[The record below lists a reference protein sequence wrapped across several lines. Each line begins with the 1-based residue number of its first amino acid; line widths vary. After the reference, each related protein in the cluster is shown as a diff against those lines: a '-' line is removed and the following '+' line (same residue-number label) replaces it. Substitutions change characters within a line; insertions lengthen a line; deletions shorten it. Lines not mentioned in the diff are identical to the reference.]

1 MKEEEVDTHGHE
13 STRQNT
19 QTVFIPGCC
28 LIVKKLSVWTECKLR
43 TMGATWIS
51 WRTTTT
57 VFITLL
63 QIKALISVQTT
74 VTGVEGQT
82 VEFKCEY
89 EDGHKSKVKYFRN
102 DNRTILI
109 QTEKDV
115 QSVRN
120 GRFSLFDNTTG
131 SFFIV
136 RLDKL
141 TSRDSGTYRCGLD
154 SLLIIELKV
163 SQANFLSQH
172 MPVSTIL
179 PNHRKV
185 DKFHLPLFVTAA
197 MCMAALLFICLF
209 TLCLRLAVKHQRSS
223 PRQKREESS
232 DYETMTPGVRTDS
245 DDRCSFS
252 TPGLDDLSALPPPS
266 PDLCSHSTSR
276 NRESTVTL
284 GLCDYVDVDVPK
296 PICQYQDLDLS
307 RLEDHVYHSLHGN
320 SHPKDG
326 PLGVKNMINS

>member
-1 MKEEEVDTHGHE
+1 
-13 STRQNT
+13 
-19 QTVFIPGCC
+19 
-28 LIVKKLSVWTECKLR
+28 
-43 TMGATWIS
+43 MGATWIS

-102 DNRTILI
+102 DKNMILI

-115 QSVRN
+115 QSVIN

-141 TSRDSGTYRCGLD
+141 TSRDSGTYRCGVD
-154 SLLIIELKV
+154 SQLVIELKV
-163 SQANFLSQH
+163 SQANFLTQH
-172 MPVSTIL
+172 
-179 PNHRKV
+179 
-185 DKFHLPLFVTAA
+185 KFHLPLFVTAA
-197 MCMAALLFICLF
+197 MCMAALLFVCLF

-245 DDRCSFS
+245 DARCSFS

-266 PDLCSHSTSR
+266 PDLCSHFTSR

-326 PLGVKNMINS
+326 PVINS

>member
-1 MKEEEVDTHGHE
+1 
-13 STRQNT
+13 
-19 QTVFIPGCC
+19 
-28 LIVKKLSVWTECKLR
+28 
-43 TMGATWIS
+43 MGATWIS

-89 EDGHKSKVKYFRN
+89 EDGHKSKVKYFCKDN
-102 DNRTILI
+102 DTILI

-115 QSVRN
+115 QPVRN

-141 TSRDSGTYRCGLD
+141 TSRDSGTYRCGVD

-163 SQANFLSQH
+163 SQANFLKQH
-172 MPVSTIL
+172 IPVSTIL

-232 DYETMTPGVRTDS
+232 DYETMVPGVRTDS
-245 DDRCSFS
+245 DVRCSFS
-252 TPGLDDLSALPPPS
+252 TPSLDDLSALPPPS
-266 PDLCSHSTSR
+266 PDLCSHFTSR

-296 PICQYQDLDLS
+296 PFCQYQDLDLS

>member
-19 QTVFIPGCC
+19 QRVFIPGCC

-63 QIKALISVQTT
+63 QIKALISVQTI

-141 TSRDSGTYRCGLD
+141 TSRDSGMYRCGLD

-163 SQANFLSQH
+163 SQGTCLYQAYYQ
-172 MPVSTIL
+172 I
-179 PNHRKV
+179 
-185 DKFHLPLFVTAA
+185 TAKW
-197 MCMAALLFICLF
+197 
-209 TLCLRLAVKHQRSS
+209 TES
-223 PRQKREESS
+223 P

-245 DDRCSFS
+245 DVRCSFS

-320 SHPKDG
+320 SHPKDE
-326 PLGVKNMINS
+326 PLG